1 MSLAEFFADHT
12 FRTVFLG
19 TVIIGVVAGALGCFS
34 YLRKQ
39 SLIGDVVSHAALPG
53 VLGAFLLGSAL
64 AGAGVPGINPR
75 NMLWLVVGAV
85 VTGSLAAWL
94 ANWAAAHSKL
104 RIDATM
110 AVSLTLF
117 FGVGMMLM
125 RTISNGNYPGKGG
138 VQDYL
143 FGNASTLTVSD
154 VWTAAALGG
163 AALAVLTL
171 GWRHFA
177 VRSFDPG
184 HAAVSGTPVRLIDA
198 VMFAAI
204 VLATV
209 LGVKSVGLVLMVA
222 LLLTPAAAARQWT
235 RRLGPMVWL
244 AAVIGGVGAG
254 LGAYLSIA
262 LGTVPTGPVTVL
274 VLFAVFL
281 VSILVA
287 PGRSV
292 LAVARAQRATRRR
305 LLKELVRT
313 QTEQAGAK

>member
-1 MSLAEFFADHT
+1 MSPLEFFADHT
-12 FRTVFLG
+12 FRMVFLG

-53 VLGAFLLGSAL
+53 VLGAFLLGSVL
-64 AGAGVPGINPR
+64 RQAGVVGINPR
-75 NMLWLVVGAV
+75 NMLWLVLGAL

-94 ANWAAAHSKL
+94 TNWMAAHSKIS
-104 RIDATM
+104 IDATM

-125 RTISNGNYPGKGG
+125 RVISNGDFPGKGG

-143 FGNASTLTVSD
+143 FGNASTLTVAD
-154 VWTAAALGG
+154 VGTAGALGTLTLLV
-163 AALAVLTL
+163 LAL

-177 VRSFDPG
+177 VRTFDPA
-184 HAAVSGTPVRLIDA
+184 HAAVSGAPVRLIDTA
-198 VMFAAI
+198 MFTAI

-235 RRLGPMVWL
+235 HRLETMVGL
-244 AAVIGGVGAG
+244 AAVIGGLGAG

-281 VSILVA
+281 FSILVA
-287 PGRSV
+287 PGRSM

-305 LLKELVRT
+305 LLAELNHLPA
-313 QTEQAGAK
+313 QGSGAK